1 MDDAGGIGALAVR
14 ALIRREL
21 LAQKGVIGVN
31 CDGTCDGRPESHDA
45 DDVVEVYTGPRSD
58 LDNGEGDPA
67 LWAKGLPLW
76 PGGERGTFCGSW
88 AARSRFLA
96 DAMHATRWV
105 TAGQSVGALDA
116 LPPSMSEAVMT
127 AREEWEAIRAEA
139 MKGDR

>member
-1 MDDAGGIGALAVR
+1 MVDAGGIGALAVR

-76 PGGERGTFCGSW
+76 PGGERSTFCGSW
-88 AARSRFLA
+88 AARSRFLS
-96 DAMHATRWV
+96 DAMDAMRW
-105 TAGQSVGALDA
+105 TIAGQQVGPLDT
-116 LPPSMSEAVMT
+116 LPPSMAGAVIVARLEWDTIEAQ
-127 AREEWEAIRAEA
+127 AKA
-139 MKGDR
+139 GNG